1 MGFKTPGSTPG
12 RISEKME
19 VNLICKLYSRLENSV
34 EKGARQATGHGV
46 AELDMTERLTH
57 THTHTHTRRILGAA
71 DSVSFWRYPHTRR
84 ECSRPSKISDSEMS
98 KMVGGLR
105 KRETQTRR

>member
-46 AELDMTERLTH
+46 AEVDMTERLTH
-57 THTHTHTRRILGAA
+57 THTHTHTHGVFLGLLILSHSGDTHIHAE
-71 DSVSFWRYPHTRR
+71 SVQDPLKY
-84 ECSRPSKISDSEMS
+84 
-98 KMVGGLR
+98 
-105 KRETQTRR
+105 QTVK